1 MRIGCIT
8 TSIVPSKTA
17 NSIQAVKVCHALN
30 QIGHEVHLW
39 VPEFHRA
46 DWDQISEIYGIS
58 EQFKISWL
66 TFSPKLK
73 QYDFSWKSV
82 RAAINWN
89 ADVVYTWAM
98 QAAFFAG
105 LQKIPVALE
114 FHDFPMG
121 FMGPKLFQMFMRSKT
136 EKLIM
141 TTTRALA
148 TGIEER
154 SNIHFETKNLQI
166 APNGT
171 DPERY
176 LDLPTPKKARQKLGL
191 KEGFTVGYTGHFY
204 RGRGMDLLTNIAK
217 AMPDMNFLWVGGQE
231 KDIAPWQEILQS
243 QSIRN
248 VTITGFIPNLKLPM
262 YQAAADILV
271 MPYAR
276 KIEGSSGGD
285 IAPVI
290 NPMKMFDYL
299 STGRAIIASD
309 IPVFHEILNDKT
321 ALFCKPEDSTGW
333 VSAIKKLHDD
343 QSLRLSMQKSALDTS
358 EKYSWKNRAK
368 ISTEKLENL
377 LKVNHKKSNE

>member
-17 NSIQAVKVCHALN
+17 NSIQAVKVCHALK

-39 VPEFHRA
+39 VPEFQRA
-46 DWDQISEIYGIS
+46 DWDTIAEIYGIS
-58 EQFKISWL
+58 DQFEITWL
-66 TFSPKLK
+66 PFQSIFK

-82 RAAINWN
+82 QAAIKWES
-89 ADVVYTWAM
+89 DVVYTWAL
-98 QAAFFAG
+98 QAAFFASMR
-105 LQKIPVALE
+105 KIPSAME

-121 FMGPKLFQMFMRSKT
+121 FMGPKLFQLLMHAHT

-148 TGIEER
+148 AGIEEKF
-154 SNIHFETKNLQI
+154 NIQFDPKNLQI

-176 LDLPTPKKARQKLGL
+176 LDLPAPEVARNALGL
-191 KEGFTVGYTGHFY
+191 KEDFTVGYTGHFY
-204 RGRGMDLLTNIAK
+204 PGRGMDLLTKIAK
-217 AMPDMNFLWVGGQE
+217 AIPDVHFLWVGGQE
-231 KDIAPWQEILQS
+231 KDTAPWQKVLQN
-243 QSIRN
+243 QSIHN
-248 VTITGFIPNLKLPM
+248 VTLTGFIPNSKLPL

-271 MPYAR
+271 MPYAK

-299 STGRAIIASD
+299 STGRPIIASN
-309 IPVFHEILNDKT
+309 IPVFHEILDTNTAIFCNPEESEEWVLAIYKLLENESLSKT
-321 ALFCKPEDSTGW
+321 
-333 VSAIKKLHDD
+333 
-343 QSLRLSMQKSALDTS
+343 MQKNALATS

-368 ISTEKLENL
+368 ISSEKLKTI
-377 LKVNHKKSNE
+377 LK